1 MKKKLLLSVA
11 AAVTVLSSSIP
22 VCAAP
27 QYMAEDE
34 NIDSIF
40 DPEWYQEKN
49 PEVAEALESLG
60 LGVSADTLY
69 LHYTLF
75 GAKEDRT
82 PYDKEHFDLASVLPY
97 QGAGAD
103 TESASQT
110 QPAAYQAQTDDPGE
124 IIAVEG
130 ETYRFPSIHSSE
142 YNYADCMVNVTFNRG
157 ELYEDEE
164 YFADYLAAYTLPGYE
179 WRIVRVSATTDASVP
194 GGTTLMDI
202 DGSKADFLRAKSYN
216 YDDTI
221 VTSCDSLWDYIDENG
236 WVLHAATFTVSQNGV
251 EYPNCQLFETWGWN
265 INDYSHF
272 SWYALV
278 PKNFSGGLYAGYQ
291 GATLENGK
299 AVPDKSNPP
308 ILFEF

>member
-11 AAVTVLSSSIP
+11 AAVAVLSSSIS

-27 QYMAEDE
+27 QYMADGAV
-34 NIDSIF
+34 F

-69 LHYTLF
+69 QHYTLF

-103 TESASQT
+103 TESAAQT
-110 QPAAYQAQTDDPGE
+110 QPAASQAQTNDPGE

-130 ETYRFPSIHSSE
+130 ETYRFPSIHSSK
-142 YNYADCMVNVTFNRG
+142 YNFADCMVNVTFNR
-157 ELYEDEE
+157 EEIYEDEG

-179 WRIVRVSATTDASVP
+179 WRKVSVSATTDASVP
-194 GGTTLMDI
+194 GTTLMDI
-202 DGSKADFLRAKSYN
+202 DASKRDFLRVQSYN
-216 YDDTI
+216 YDETI

-236 WVLHAATFTVSQNGV
+236 WVVHAATFTVSQNGV
-251 EYPNCQLFETWGWN
+251 EYPNCQLFETWDFGL
-265 INDYSHF
+265 NDYYYF

-278 PKNFSGGLYAGYQ
+278 PKNFSGGLYAGYC
-291 GATLENGK
+291 GRTLENGK
-299 AVPDKSNPP
+299 AVVDESNPH